1 MSDELSASIRVR
13 LPDGAKEQ
21 AELAAAVLTAWRQFV
36 AAIGAGSEGAVAQI
50 RIVDGVVRRRR
61 RRTKAEMAL
70 AEGTF
75 QAPRAAA

>member
-36 AAIGAGSEGAVAQI
+36 AAVGGGDAVAHLEIGPSAVI
-50 RIVDGVVRRRR
+50 RRRRR

-70 AEGTF
+70 AEGTV
-75 QAPRAAA
+75 ALPRAAA